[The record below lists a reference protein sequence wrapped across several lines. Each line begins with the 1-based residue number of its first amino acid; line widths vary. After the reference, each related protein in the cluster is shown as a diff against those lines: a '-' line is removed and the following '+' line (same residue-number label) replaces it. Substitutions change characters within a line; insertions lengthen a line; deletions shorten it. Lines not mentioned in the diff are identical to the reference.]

1 VGRRIS
7 GRQEEE
13 RDTAVAT
20 FCRES
25 LRDTVCASLG
35 EVEVVDEDLIRA
47 CNGDGNSSKAQ
58 QNRWNITSLC
68 PKITIFQIL
77 MVEDDGRI
85 SVATVDGI
93 SDIPKY
99 ERILSV
105 SDTIREEEQKNR
117 LLRWNGLEKDV

>member
-47 CNGDGNSSKAQ
+47 CNGDANSSNAQ
-58 QNRWNITSLC
+58 QDRWNITSLC
-68 PKITIFQIL
+68 PKITIFQIRWL
-77 MVEDDGRI
+77 EL
-85 SVATVDGI
+85 SFSLQPVDGI